1 MRPSS
6 LSFFFL
12 SPFAETLP
20 ALRAFCARAA
30 RFLFRFA
37 YTSIMSMTSSFLR
50 VENNGFEPL
59 TPCLQSR
66 CSSQLS

>member
-6 LSFFFL
+6 LSFFFI

-20 ALRAFCARAA
+20 ALRLCARAA

-37 YTSIMSMTSSFLR
+37 YTSIMSMTSSFGLVVPGR
-50 VENNGFEPL
+50 VELP
-59 TPCLQSR
+59 TST
-66 CSSQLS
+66 LSV

>member
-6 LSFFFL
+6 LSFFFS

-20 ALRAFCARAA
+20 ALRSCARAA

-37 YTSIMSMTSSFLR
+37 YTSIMSMTSSFLQ